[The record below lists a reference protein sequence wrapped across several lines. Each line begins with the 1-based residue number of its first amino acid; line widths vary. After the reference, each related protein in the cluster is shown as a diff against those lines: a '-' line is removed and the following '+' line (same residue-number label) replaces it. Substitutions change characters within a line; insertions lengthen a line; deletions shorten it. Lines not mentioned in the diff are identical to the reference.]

1 MTIKYLLIKCNL
13 TLLTA
18 SGARDIQSTTTM
30 LVSLV
35 YFLSTQSN
43 VGKYLTYRIPP
54 TLPPPPPLTKVDDN
68 QFLLWGGAYIPKNNA
83 KGAESFVF
91 FLNRKMEVHERPFKW
106 FFSLQ
111 NVFYFDIPPFEES
124 CALVGLFT
132 WEFFWPRLSW
142 LSNYGA
148 PNWCAIVWQ
157 PTRAHQ
163 FGAP

>member
-1 MTIKYLLIKCNL
+1 MTIKYLLTKCNL

-43 VGKYLTYRIPP
+43 VGKYLTFRIPP

-83 KGAESFVF
+83 KGAESLIF
-91 FLNRKMEVHERPFKW
+91 FLNRKMEVHNQIRGGK
-106 FFSLQ
+106 
-111 NVFYFDIPPFEES
+111 
-124 CALVGLFT
+124 
-132 WEFFWPRLSW
+132 
-142 LSNYGA
+142 
-148 PNWCAIVWQ
+148 
-157 PTRAHQ
+157 
-163 FGAP
+163 

>member
-1 MTIKYLLIKCNL
+1 MIPQKGVYQHKKTFCNEKNYLKGLNMRIKYLLIKCNL

-68 QFLLWGGAYIPKNNA
+68 QFLLWGGGAYIPKNNA
-83 KGAESFVF
+83 KGAESLVF
-91 FLNRKMEVHERPFKW
+91 FLNRKMEV
-106 FFSLQ
+106 Q
-111 NVFYFDIPPFEES
+111 NQIR
-124 CALVGLFT
+124 G
-132 WEFFWPRLSW
+132 
-142 LSNYGA
+142 GK
-148 PNWCAIVWQ
+148 
-157 PTRAHQ
+157 
-163 FGAP
+163 

>member
-1 MTIKYLLIKCNL
+1 MRIKYLLIKCNL

-83 KGAESFVF
+83 KGDESLVF
-91 FLNRKMEVHERPFKW
+91 FLNRKMEVHNKIKG
-106 FFSLQ
+106 
-111 NVFYFDIPPFEES
+111 N
-124 CALVGLFT
+124 
-132 WEFFWPRLSW
+132 
-142 LSNYGA
+142 
-148 PNWCAIVWQ
+148 
-157 PTRAHQ
+157 
-163 FGAP
+163 

>member
-43 VGKYLTYRIPP
+43 VGKYLTFRIPP

-68 QFLLWGGAYIPKNNA
+68 QFLLWGGGIHTKKQCQRCRKFSILFKQEDGSTKSNQRGQITKSRVIEIVSKPKCFPEISQT
-83 KGAESFVF
+83 KG
-91 FLNRKMEVHERPFKW
+91 LRPF
-106 FFSLQ
+106 SQQVVGPL
-111 NVFYFDIPPFEES
+111 
-124 CALVGLFT
+124 ALL
-132 WEFFWPRLSW
+132 PL
-142 LSNYGA
+142 
-148 PNWCAIVWQ
+148 I
-157 PTRAHQ
+157 
-163 FGAP
+163 

>member
-1 MTIKYLLIKCNL
+1 MRIKYLLIKCNL

-30 LVSLV
+30 LASLV

-83 KGAESFVF
+83 KGAESLVF
-91 FLNRKMEVHERPFKW
+91 FLNRKMEVHNQIRGGK
-106 FFSLQ
+106 
-111 NVFYFDIPPFEES
+111 
-124 CALVGLFT
+124 
-132 WEFFWPRLSW
+132 
-142 LSNYGA
+142 
-148 PNWCAIVWQ
+148 
-157 PTRAHQ
+157 
-163 FGAP
+163 